1 MKRIVIYLL
10 VLGAALVFPADGMDI
25 SKLQPVGLVQL
36 YMVEEKV
43 VIKTDTGDSG
53 IGNSVHAAFKNM
65 EDTTPGVIF
74 LDTADFLLV
83 SASAKGEL
91 DALAEY
97 LKPSI
102 RVCIAEE
109 NIDPVQAA
117 EYLAMHRPSM
127 RLKELDKTYQGQKLL
142 QENGR
147 LRLQ

>member
-10 VLGAALVFPADGMDI
+10 VLGAALAFPADGMDI
-25 SKLQPVGLVQL
+25 GKLQPVGLVQL

-43 VIKTDTGDSG
+43 VIRTDTGDLG
-53 IGNSVHAAFKNM
+53 VGNSAHAAFENL

-91 DALAEY
+91 DALSEY
-97 LKPSI
+97 LKPSV
-102 RVCIAEE
+102 RVCIGEE
-109 NIDPVQAA
+109 DIEPVQAA
-117 EYLAMHRPSM
+117 EYLAMHRPST
-127 RLKELDKTYQGQKLL
+127 RLKEFDETSQGQKLL

-147 LRLQ
+147 LHLQ